1 MKRSLEKMMAAAMAG
16 DLPPKEIL
24 ALEERLAAAPPSL
37 KKWRDMQTLADAMTR
52 QAGHSS
58 QALSEDFTHR
68 TMSRILEIPDAI
80 TMTHKYWL
88 TRALLPAT
96 PSEMGLALASVGVF
110 FLATGLALLLG
121 LFTSGIDPGLM
132 TPVVPL
138 ALFPALLACALL
150 LFAGLRQIGQTSDP
164 DRPGA
169 RVVTAMALFGL
180 TAVTGLVLKGHFP
193 LTLALIWYGA
203 AGLLTTGI
211 LSLVWKIPFDWAGFP
226 QGTLPCRRRAPG
238 TQGFTLIEIVTVLL
252 LMGILA
258 LVAVASMG
266 NDPSK
271 VAGRA
276 ESITSHLR
284 YVQAKAMNTGPLYED
299 QHSWGVSFP
308 DNTSYFLF
316 HCTDPASCTPG
327 SSRVHPPGEDALMVQ
342 MGGDG
347 VTVTRSIA
355 STIIAF
361 DRFGRPFSDE
371 GLNATALLDEILTLT
386 VSDGSGNS
394 RSITIRP
401 ETGLIE

>member
-1 MKRSLEKMMAAAMAG
+1 MKNSLEKMMAAAMAG
-16 DLPPKEIL
+16 DLPPGERL
-24 ALEERLAAAPPSL
+24 ALEKRLAAVPSFL
-37 KKWRDMQTLADAMTR
+37 KKWRDMHALVEAMTR
-52 QAGHSS
+52 QGRHSS
-58 QALSEDFTHR
+58 QGLSQAFTHR
-68 TMSRILEIPDAI
+68 TMSRILELPDAP
-80 TMTHKYWL
+80 TGPHQSWL
-88 TRALLPAT
+88 ARALLPAT
-96 PSEMGLALASVGVF
+96 PSEMGLALASVGMF

-132 TPVVPL
+132 NPVLPL

-150 LFAGLRQIGQTSDP
+150 LFAGLRQIRPATDP
-164 DRPGA
+164 ALPGA
-169 RVVTAMALFGL
+169 RVLTAMALFGL
-180 TAVTGLVLKGHFP
+180 TATTGLVLKGQLP
-193 LTLALIWYGA
+193 LTMALIWYGG
-203 AGLLTTGI
+203 AGLLTTGV
-211 LSLVWKIPFDWAGFP
+211 LSLAWKISFDWSGFP
-226 QGTLPCRRRAPG
+226 QGIHPCRRSASS

-266 NDPSK
+266 NDPSR
-271 VAGRA
+271 VVGRA

-316 HCTDPASCTPG
+316 HCTDPAACTPG
-327 SSRVHPPGEDALMVQ
+327 SSQVHPPGEDALVVQ

-347 VTVTRSIA
+347 VTVTGNQVV
-355 STIIAF
+355 AF

-371 GLNATALLDEILTLT
+371 TLSNATALSGILTLT

>member
-1 MKRSLEKMMAAAMAG
+1 
-16 DLPPKEIL
+16 
-24 ALEERLAAAPPSL
+24 
-37 KKWRDMQTLADAMTR
+37 
-52 QAGHSS
+52 
-58 QALSEDFTHR
+58 
-68 TMSRILEIPDAI
+68 
-80 TMTHKYWL
+80 
-88 TRALLPAT
+88 
-96 PSEMGLALASVGVF
+96 MGLALASVGMF
-110 FLATGLALLLG
+110 FLTTGLALLLG

-138 ALFPALLACALL
+138 ALFPALLACVLL
-150 LFAGLRQIGQTSDP
+150 LFAGLRQIGPTTDSTLP
-164 DRPGA
+164 EG
-169 RVVTAMALFGL
+169 RVMTATALFGL
-180 TAVTGLVLKGHFP
+180 TAAMGLVLKGELP
-193 LTLALIWYGA
+193 LTMALIWYGV
-203 AGLLTTGI
+203 AGLLTTGV
-211 LSLVWKIPFDWAGFP
+211 LSLVWKISFDWSGFP
-226 QGTLPCRRRAPG
+226 HGTLPCRHRASS
-238 TQGFTLIEIVTVLL
+238 TQGFTLIEVVTVLL

-316 HCTDPASCTPG
+316 HCTDPTSCTPG
-327 SSRVHPPGEDALMVQ
+327 SSQVHPPGEDALVVQ

-347 VTVTRSIA
+347 LTVTHSIA
-355 STIIAF
+355 STLIAF

-371 GLNATALLDEILTLT
+371 DLSNSTALDEILTLT